1 MKVKLFTFIFT
12 LMASAG
18 TLLADAVLIDGLYYN
33 LDDDNQT
40 AEVTTN
46 PDTYSGDIIIPSSLE
61 YGTLTYS
68 VTSIGVNAFRNC
80 NGVTNVTIPN
90 SVTNIAKKAF
100 QNCTSL
106 TAVTLPEG
114 LTRIGAYAFSATGV
128 KSVTI
133 PEGITIIDTCLF
145 YNCKSLES
153 VSLPGGLTKIMLGA
167 FENST
172 LASVFI
178 PKNVNY
184 LGDAV
189 FMQCY
194 SLKSVYC
201 AATTPPTVYSQTFYK
216 ISSSAVLHVPYESID
231 LYKAQSY
238 YNTRFADIQGFSDV
252 INITTN
258 QATLTWRPDS
268 AVVEYTIQIYSGE
281 SLFATYT
288 VNGKGEV
295 TSSHRPSP
303 GIIRMPMDTTVST
316 TEYYVITLEDLTED
330 NEYRYTIDG
339 TNTEGN
345 LVYHE
350 EGTFRTAV
358 ADGFATTPADCTRR
372 STRKI
377 FRDGQILILTDDK
390 TYSPS
395 GIEIQRQSYQR
406 TKDEH

>member
-1 MKVKLFTFIFT
+1 MMVKLFTFIFT
-12 LMASAG
+12 LMASVG
-18 TLLADAVLIDGLYYN
+18 SLLADAVLIDGLYYN
-33 LDDDNQT
+33 LDDANQT

-46 PDTYSGDIIIPSSLE
+46 PDAYSGDIIIPSSVE
-61 YGTLTYS
+61 YGTLTYN

-80 NGVTNVTIPN
+80 EGVTNVTIPN
-90 SVTNIAKKAF
+90 SVTVIAKKAF
-100 QNCTSL
+100 QNCPSL
-106 TAVTLPEG
+106 TAVKLPEG
-114 LTRIGAYAFSATGV
+114 LTQIGSYAFSATGL

-145 YNCKSLES
+145 YNCKSLAY

-178 PKNVNY
+178 PKNVNF

-201 AATTPPTVYSQTFYK
+201 AATTPPAVYSQTFYK

-238 YNTRFADIQGFSDV
+238 YNTRFTDIRGFSDV
-252 INITTN
+252 IDITTN

-268 AVVEYTIQIYSGE
+268 TVAEYTIRIYSGE

-288 VNGKGEV
+288 VNGKGTV

-303 GIIRMPMDTTVST
+303 GIIRMPKDTTVST
-316 TEYYVITLEDLTED
+316 TEYFVITLEDLTED

-339 TNTEGN
+339 NNADGN

-358 ADGFATTPADCTRR
+358 ADAFVTTHADCTHRR
-372 STRKI
+372 IRKI
-377 FRDGQILILTDDK
+377 FRKGQMFIMIDNMIYT
-390 TYSPS
+390 PS
-395 GIEIQRQSYQR
+395 GIEVQ
-406 TKDEH
+406 H